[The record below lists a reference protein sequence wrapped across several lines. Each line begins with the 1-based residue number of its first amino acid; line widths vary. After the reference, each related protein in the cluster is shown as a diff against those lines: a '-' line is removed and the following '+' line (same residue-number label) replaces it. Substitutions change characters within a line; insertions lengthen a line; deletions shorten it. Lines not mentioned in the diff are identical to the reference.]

1 VVRLLGEGGMGAV
14 YAAEHLL
21 LGRMA
26 AVKVLLPEHSASSV
40 TVTRFFNEARA
51 ATAIRHLGIVEI
63 YDFGYAPDGS
73 AYIAME
79 LLEGQSLAARMRAG
93 ISRAS
98 DALAIARQIA
108 GALAAAHAKSIVH
121 RDLKPDNIFLIADAE
136 VAGGERIKLLD
147 FGIAKLQEVSAS
159 GAGVTNTGAVMGTPT
174 YMAPEQCRGVSVDH
188 RVDLYAVGC
197 ILYEMLGGAPPF
209 SGEGAG
215 DVLAAHIHVPPPS
228 LRARVPALNAEV
240 EALVQHLLA
249 KDPARRVQSATALI
263 AEIDRVASQL
273 GDEPRPV
280 TRPGSIRPVS
290 AALTTLSAA
299 TASAPAR
306 ERRRVGIWLGVAA
319 ATLAAGLAV
328 VAITSRD
335 EAIHPPSPRLRSP
348 ARRSPRPRCR
358 VDRSQRAVSRP
369 GAGGRRCAGRRRGA
383 AHGGRTGGGR
393 GRRDRTRQRARG
405 SGRDRRRG
413 HPRPDAVPRR
423 AAAGRGGASGE
434 AATARL
440 CRAHTR
446 DGRLESDPRGRAPDA
461 FAPAFDQERQER
473 QSVLRSP
480 CVVYCRSSS
489 RLVCWPMRP

>member
-1 VVRLLGEGGMGAV
+1 MLGATIGSYRVIRLLGEGGMGAV

-26 AVKVLLPEHSASSV
+26 AVKVLLPEHSASSA

-63 YDFGYAPDGS
+63 YDFGYTPDGS

-147 FGIAKLQEVSAS
+147 FGIAKLQQISAS

-197 ILYEMLGGAPPF
+197 ILYEMLGGVPPF

-228 LRARVPALNAEV
+228 LRVRVPTLNVEV

-263 AEIDRVASQL
+263 AEIDRVSRHL
-273 GDEPRPV
+273 GDEPRVV
-280 TRPGSIRPVS
+280 TRPGANRPVS

-299 TASAPAR
+299 VASAPVR

-319 ATLAAGLAV
+319 ATLAVV
-328 VAITSRD
+328 VAIASRGED
-335 EAIHPPSPRLRSP
+335 APGAAAVPPVARAPVVAPEVPIGPTPVVPSADAVQVDAGAPVIDVAPTTVVTPTPVATVAVELDSEPAGADVIVDGITLGQTPFRSELPAAGERQVKLRLRGYVERTLTVDGANP
-348 ARRSPRPRCR
+348 IHEVVRLTRSPR
-358 VDRSQRAVSRP
+358 RS
-369 GAGGRRCAGRRRGA
+369 
-383 AHGGRTGGGR
+383 TK
-393 GRRDRTRQRARG
+393 
-405 SGRDRRRG
+405 
-413 HPRPDAVPRR
+413 
-423 AAAGRGGASGE
+423 
-434 AATARL
+434 
-440 CRAHTR
+440 
-446 DGRLESDPRGRAPDA
+446 SDK
-461 FAPAFDQERQER
+461 
-473 QSVLRSP
+473 SVNP
-480 CVVYCRSSS
+480 F
-489 RLVCWPMRP
+489 

>member
-1 VVRLLGEGGMGAV
+1 MLGATIGSYRVVRLLGEGGMGAV

-108 GALAAAHAKSIVH
+108 GALAAAHAKNIVH

-335 EAIHPPSPRLRSP
+335 EASPAVAAPPVAHAAAASPEVPSGPNPVASAAPSQVDAGAPVVDAAPPTVVAPAVVAAVAIELDSEPVGADVIVDGVTLGQTPFRGELPPVAAERQVKLRLRGHVERTLAMDGSKP
-348 ARRSPRPRCR
+348 IREVVRLTRSPR
-358 VDRSQRAVSRP
+358 RS
-369 GAGGRRCAGRRRGA
+369 
-383 AHGGRTGGGR
+383 TK
-393 GRRDRTRQRARG
+393 
-405 SGRDRRRG
+405 
-413 HPRPDAVPRR
+413 
-423 AAAGRGGASGE
+423 
-434 AATARL
+434 
-440 CRAHTR
+440 
-446 DGRLESDPRGRAPDA
+446 SDK
-461 FAPAFDQERQER
+461 
-473 QSVLRSP
+473 SVNP
-480 CVVYCRSSS
+480 F
-489 RLVCWPMRP
+489 